1 MPHEMKGFSELKQ
14 FNEKKRDEMSE
25 SMNVQRIKAAVA
37 EKTTVAGMSDK
48 EKGRRI
54 AYAYAKS
61 LYLSGLSGDRRL

>member
-14 FNEKKRDEMSE
+14 YNAQKRDEMSE

-37 EKTTVAGMSDK
+37 EKHTVAGMSDK
-48 EKGRRI
+48 EKGKRK

-61 LYLSGLSGDRRL
+61 LYLSGLSGDRVL

>member
-1 MPHEMKGFSELKQ
+1 MPHEMKGFSELKS
-14 FNEKKRDEMSE
+14 FNERKREEMRE

-48 EKGRRI
+48 EKGKRI

-61 LYLSGLSGDRRL
+61 MYVSGLSGDRVL